1 MKIAF
6 IGQKGI
12 PAIMGGVERH
22 VEEVAIRMARAGHD
36 VTVYTRPNYTD
47 ERLEEYKGVKLV
59 SFHTVSTKHLDA
71 ISHTFASIFHAVR
84 KDYDLVHFHSIG
96 PSSLIW
102 LFKILK
108 PGVPVVATFHS
119 RDYFHRK
126 WGFLARTYLKI
137 SEFLLC
143 KSANAVVAVSRGI
156 AEFASK
162 KYFIKP
168 IYIPNGITMPN
179 SKEVEEIKKWNL
191 EKGNYILAVTRLIRH
206 KGIHYLID
214 AFNQINTDK
223 KLVIVGSGF
232 YSDDY
237 VDELYRK
244 AEGNKNIIFTG
255 AQHGDI
261 LNELFSNAYLFAQP
275 SEAEGLSIALL
286 EGMSYG
292 LPVLVSDIVENKE
305 VIENTGFKF
314 SSRSVV
320 DLKARLEKLLEME
333 NIEEYGRLARNRV
346 DKFYNWDT
354 IAEDLSHLYKNTI
367 FAYSK
372 DKRFLRR
379 FKMVLN
385 IFFR

>member
-22 VEEVAIRMARAGHD
+22 VEEVSIRLVGQGHD

-47 ERLEEYKGVKLV
+47 EKLEEYKGVKLV
-59 SFHTVSTKHLDA
+59 SFRSVSTKHLDA
-71 ISHTFASIFHAVR
+71 ISHTFASIFHASR
-84 KDYDLVHFHSIG
+84 KNYDVVHFHSIG

-102 LFKILK
+102 LFKLLN
-108 PGVPVVATFHS
+108 PGIPVIATFHS
-119 RDYFHRK
+119 RDYFHKK
-126 WGFLARTYLKI
+126 WGIVARTYLKI

-143 KSANAVVAVSRGI
+143 KSSDVVVAVSRGI

-162 KYFIKP
+162 KYFISP
-168 IYIPNGITMPN
+168 IYIPNGITMPDT
-179 SKEVEEIKKWNL
+179 KEAREIKKWGL

-214 AFNQINTDK
+214 AYNQLDTDK

-232 YSDDY
+232 HSDDY
-237 VDELYRK
+237 VNELHKK
-244 AEGNKNIIFTG
+244 AKDNKNIIFTG
-255 AQHGDI
+255 TQQGDI

-292 LPVLVSDIVENKE
+292 LPVLVSDIIENRE

-314 SSRSVV
+314 SSKNVTA
-320 DLKARLEKLLEME
+320 LKNELENLLKMA
-333 NIEEYGRLARNRV
+333 NIENYGEMARHRV

-354 IAEDLSHLYKNTI
+354 IAEDLNHLYKKTI
-367 FAYSK
+367 LKYSE
-372 DKRFLRR
+372 KRKIFRR
-379 FKMVLN
+379 VRKVFNVL
-385 IFFR
+385 F

>member
-22 VEEVAIRMARAGHD
+22 VEEVAIRLVEQGHD

-47 ERLEEYKGVKLV
+47 EKLSEYKGVKLV
-59 SFHTVSTKHLDA
+59 SFHSVPTKHLDA
-71 ISHTFASIFHAVR
+71 ISHTFASIFHAAIKR
-84 KDYDLVHFHSIG
+84 YDIVHFHSIG

-102 LFKILK
+102 FFKLLN
-108 PGVPVVATFHS
+108 PSTPVVATFHS
-119 RDYFHRK
+119 RDYFHKK
-126 WGFLARTYLKI
+126 WGVFARTYLRL

-143 KSANAVVAVSRGI
+143 KSAEVVVAVSKGI
-156 AEFASK
+156 SEYASK
-162 KYFIKP
+162 KYFISP
-168 IYIPNGITMPN
+168 IYIPNGITMPEV
-179 SKEVEEIKKWNL
+179 KEANEIKKWGL

-214 AFNQINTDK
+214 AYKRLNTEK
-223 KLVIVGSGF
+223 KLVIVGEGF
-232 YSDDY
+232 HSDDY
-237 VDELYRK
+237 VKELHDK
-244 AEGNKNIIFTG
+244 AGANSNIIFTG

-261 LNELFSNAYLFAQP
+261 LTELFSNAYLFAQP

-314 SSRSVV
+314 TSKSVS
-320 DLKARLEKLLEME
+320 DLEMKLKNLLDMDE
-333 NIEEYGRLARNRV
+333 IQQYGKMARNRV
-346 DKFYNWDT
+346 DKLYNWDT
-354 IAEDLSHLYKNTI
+354 IASDLGHLYEKT
-367 FAYSK
+367 ALKYAK
-372 DKRFLRR
+372 EKRF
-379 FKMVLN
+379 FKRIRKARSIL
-385 IFFR
+385 F

>member
-22 VEEVAIRMARAGHD
+22 VEEVAVRLATQGNE
-36 VTVYTRPNYTD
+36 VVVYTRPNYTD
-47 ERLEEYKGVKLV
+47 EKLEEYKGVKLI
-59 SFHTVSTKHLDA
+59 SFRSVPTKHLDA

-84 KDYDLVHFHSIG
+84 KDYDVVHFHSIG

-102 LFKILK
+102 VFKILS
-108 PGVPVVATFHS
+108 PRTPIVATFHS
-119 RDYFHRK
+119 RDYFHKK
-126 WGFLARTYLKI
+126 WGIIARTYLKI

-143 KSANAVVAVSRGI
+143 KSADVVIAVSRGI

-162 KYFIKP
+162 KYNINPK
-168 IYIPNGITMPN
+168 YIPNGITMP
-179 SKEVEEIKKWNL
+179 SAKEAQEIKKWGL

-214 AFNQINTDK
+214 AFNELDTDK

-232 YSDDY
+232 HSDDY
-237 VDELYRK
+237 VKELSRK
-244 AEGNKNIIFTG
+244 AAKNENIIFTG
-255 AQHGDI
+255 AQQGNI
-261 LNELFSNAYLFAQP
+261 LNELFSNAYLFSQP

-292 LPVLVSDIVENKE
+292 LPVLVSDIIENKE

-314 SSRSVV
+314 ISKSVV
-320 DLKARLEKLLEME
+320 DLKARLEILLEME
-333 NIEEYGRLARNRV
+333 NIEEYGVLARKRV
-346 DKFYNWDT
+346 DKYYNWDT
-354 IAEDLSHLYKNTI
+354 ITEDLSHLYKKTI
-367 FAYSK
+367 LKYSE
-372 DKRFLRR
+372 KR
-379 FKMVLN
+379 
-385 IFFR
+385 IFFRRVKKSI

>member
-22 VEEVAIRMARAGHD
+22 VEEASTRLAGQGHD

-47 ERLEEYKGVKLV
+47 EKLEEYKGVKLV
-59 SFHTVSTKHLDA
+59 SFRSVSTKHLDA
-71 ISHTFASIFHAVR
+71 ISHTFASIFHAAR
-84 KDYDLVHFHSIG
+84 KDYDVVHFHSIG

-102 LFKILK
+102 LFKLIK

-119 RDYFHRK
+119 RDYFHKK
-126 WGFLARTYLKI
+126 WGIIARTYLKI

-143 KSANAVVAVSRGI
+143 RSADVVVTVSRGI
-156 AEFASK
+156 AELASK
-162 KYFIKP
+162 RYFISP
-168 IYIPNGITMPN
+168 IYIPNGITMPDT
-179 SKEVEEIKKWNL
+179 KEAQEIKKWGL

-214 AFNQINTDK
+214 AFNQLVTDK
-223 KLVIVGSGF
+223 KLVIVGEGF

-237 VDELYRK
+237 VNELHKK
-244 AEGNKNIIFTG
+244 ASENKNIIFTG
-255 AQHGDI
+255 AQHGDV

-314 SSRSVV
+314 NSRSVV
-320 DLKARLEKLLEME
+320 DLKGRLETLLEME
-333 NIEEYGRLARNRV
+333 NIEEYGKLARNRV

-354 IAEDLSHLYKNTI
+354 IAEDLSHLYNKTI
-367 FAYSK
+367 LKYSEK
-372 DKRFLRR
+372 KKFFRRMKRVF
-379 FKMVLN
+379 N
-385 IFFR
+385 IFF

>member
-22 VEEVAIRMARAGHD
+22 VEEVAVRLAKQGHD
-36 VTVYTRPNYTD
+36 VTVYTRANYTD
-47 ERLEEYKGVKLV
+47 ERMTEYKGVKLI
-59 SFHTVSTKHLDA
+59 SFRSVPTKHLDA
-71 ISHTFASIFHAVR
+71 ISHTFATIFHAAR
-84 KDYDLVHFHSIG
+84 ANNDIVHFHSIG

-102 LFKILK
+102 FFKLLK
-108 PGVPVVATFHS
+108 PRTPVVATFHS
-119 RDYFHRK
+119 RDYFHKK
-126 WGFLARTYLKI
+126 WGIVARTYLKI

-143 KSANAVVAVSRGI
+143 KTADEVVAVSRGI
-156 AEFASK
+156 SEFANK
-162 KYFIKP
+162 KYHINP

-179 SKEVEEIKKWNL
+179 NKEAEEIKKWGL

-214 AFNQINTDK
+214 AYSKINTDK

-232 YSDDY
+232 HSDDY
-237 VDELYRK
+237 VKELHSK
-244 AEGNKNIIFTG
+244 ASNNKNIIFTG
-255 AQHGDI
+255 AQHGEI

-292 LPVLVSDIVENKE
+292 LPVLVSDIMENKE

-314 SSRSVV
+314 TSKNVT
-320 DLKARLEKLLEME
+320 DLKEKLEILLKME
-333 NIEEYGRLARNRV
+333 NIENYGTMARNRV
-346 DKFYNWDT
+346 HKHYNWDT
-354 IAEDLSHLYKNTI
+354 IAEDLSYLYRKTI
-367 FAYSK
+367 LKYSIEK
-372 DKRFLRR
+372 KPFKRL
-379 FKMVLN
+379 KKVLN
-385 IFFR
+385 IFF